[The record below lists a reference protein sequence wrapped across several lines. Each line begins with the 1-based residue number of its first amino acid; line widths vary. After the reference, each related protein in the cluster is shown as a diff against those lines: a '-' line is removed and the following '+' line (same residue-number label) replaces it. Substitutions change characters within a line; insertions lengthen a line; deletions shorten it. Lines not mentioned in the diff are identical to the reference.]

1 MTGMS
6 QPCRMANSSFVIH
19 VNPGLNRD
27 DTQSGTLTHV
37 IDTVSISKKVY
48 EFELLATA
56 LDDKTIRL
64 WDPKTE
70 AFQATLA
77 GCLENPRLISISL
90 NGKHL
95 ASSSRDK
102 IQIWD
107 LCTGNLSR
115 TFNGHSD
122 RNIVI
127 QFSPVDQLL
136 ALGSIDTTILLW
148 DPETDKSFALEG
160 HEQGF
165 RR

>member
-1 MTGMS
+1 MGGNLNLYHFKTGVLREILETPYRIHLEEGLRVVAS
-6 QPCRMANSSFVIH
+6 EFSLNS
-19 VNPGLNRD
+19 
-27 DTQSGTLTHV
+27 
-37 IDTVSISKKVY
+37 
-48 EFELLATA
+48 ELLATA